1 MSMPSSPFMTLPRS
15 RLLAPL
21 SLAATLLATTTCHDS
36 QGPRSPT
43 EVGRAPVPMMAA
55 AVSNAVTL
63 VGTGNI
69 ARCDRTNDEATA
81 TILDRIAGT
90 VFALG
95 DGAYPNGTPTNYQN
109 CYNASWG
116 RHKARTYPGTGNHDY
131 DSSATAAGYFGY
143 FGAAAGDPTK
153 GYYSYDLGAWH
164 IVVLNSNTT
173 YVSTALGSPQETW
186 LKADLAATTKKCI
199 LAMWHSPRFYS
210 TTASSFSPTGYVKP
224 FWDDLAAAHA
234 QLIINGHMNDY
245 ERFAPQTSAG
255 VADAVNGIRQF
266 IAGTGGNNLDA
277 ANTLIIPNSE
287 VRISKVYGVLKLTL
301 GDGTYAWQ
309 FIPVAGQT
317 ASDSGSGTCY
327 APPPQA
333 PAVNAGPDLA
343 THPGDT

>member
-1 MSMPSSPFMTLPRS
+1 MPTSYMTLPRS

-21 SLAATLLATTTCHDS
+21 SLVATLLATTTCHDS
-36 QGPRSPT
+36 QGPRSPA

-81 TILDRIAGT
+81 AILDTIAGT

-164 IVVLNSNTT
+164 ITRRDDEAVRAGDV
-173 YVSTALGSPQETW
+173 A
-186 LKADLAATTKKCI
+186 LAALLLDHVRHVHADGGTEAV
-199 LAMWHSPRFYS
+199 LGRPLRRARHPHRQR
-210 TTASSFSPTGYVKP
+210 
-224 FWDDLAAAHA
+224 AHA
-234 QLIINGHMNDY
+234 
-245 ERFAPQTSAG
+245 
-255 VADAVNGIRQF
+255 
-266 IAGTGGNNLDA
+266 
-277 ANTLIIPNSE
+277 
-287 VRISKVYGVLKLTL
+287 
-301 GDGTYAWQ
+301 
-309 FIPVAGQT
+309 
-317 ASDSGSGTCY
+317 
-327 APPPQA
+327 
-333 PAVNAGPDLA
+333 
-343 THPGDT
+343 